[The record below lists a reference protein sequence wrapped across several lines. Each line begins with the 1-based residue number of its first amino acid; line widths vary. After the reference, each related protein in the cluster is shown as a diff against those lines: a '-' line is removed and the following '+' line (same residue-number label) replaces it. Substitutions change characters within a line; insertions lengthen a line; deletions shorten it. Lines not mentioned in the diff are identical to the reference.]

1 MGKLEE
7 SESHSYLPHK
17 SSRAVRRLDHVG
29 VILCALTSP
38 LGLSG
43 LLVALLAAQEHR
55 DQIVGWSVVLL
66 FACAGVLVLRSLSS
80 ERQVRG
86 IGGWLILPAII
97 TGFAPLL
104 MARAGYQIFV
114 EMQNEADLTL
124 DQKIFLISALTVN
137 LVLLAG

>member
-1 MGKLEE
+1 M
-7 SESHSYLPHK
+7 
-17 SSRAVRRLDHVG
+17 
-29 VILCALTSP
+29 
-38 LGLSG
+38 
-43 LLVALLAAQEHR
+43 
-55 DQIVGWSVVLL
+55 LL
-66 FACAGVLVLRSLSS
+66 FACAGSAGFCSLSS

-124 DQKIFLISALTVN
+124 DHVVSPTNFPAEFCHFDS
-137 LVLLAG
+137 